1 MLAYLATKKDINF
14 KVEQQGDTSFL
25 RLVYGDESRY
35 MQILVNFLSNAL
47 KFSPKGASIV
57 IGLKIN
63 EIVEKK
69 PMHTGNLSERKAC

>member
-1 MLAYLATKKDINF
+1 MLAYLACQKDINF

-25 RLVYGDESRY
+25 RLVYGDERRY

-63 EIVEKK
+63 DIAEKK
-69 PMHTGNLSERKAC
+69 PMHMGSLSDAKAC